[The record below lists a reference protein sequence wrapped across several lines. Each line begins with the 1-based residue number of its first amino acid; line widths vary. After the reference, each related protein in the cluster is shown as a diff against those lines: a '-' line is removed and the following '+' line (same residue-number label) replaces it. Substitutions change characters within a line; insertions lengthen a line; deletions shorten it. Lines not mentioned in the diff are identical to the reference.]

1 MSQWINAT
9 ETNRYRDLIEV
20 VGDADTEPDET
31 GRLDDEGLVES
42 LLFVRPLRP
51 DLTREDDLKCLLLSV
66 GLDQV
71 GG

>member
-1 MSQWINAT
+1 MNQWINTT

-42 LLFVRPLRP
+42 LLFVRPLRS

-66 GLDQV
+66 WLDQV